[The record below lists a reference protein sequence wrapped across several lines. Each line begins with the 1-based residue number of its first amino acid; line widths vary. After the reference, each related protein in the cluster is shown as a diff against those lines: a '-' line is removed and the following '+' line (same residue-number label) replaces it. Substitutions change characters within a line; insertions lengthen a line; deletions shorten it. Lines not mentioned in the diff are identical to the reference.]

1 MLSNSSLMPDALLQL
16 QQLRPSLLFPPAPS
30 WAALVDAMAAVA
42 TATTPT
48 SENID
53 TYAEAVSLTV
63 GLIHGPRDR
72 NRELGELL

>member
-1 MLSNSSLMPDALLQL
+1 MLTNSSLLPDALLQL
-16 QQLRPSLLFPPAPS
+16 QQLRPSLLFPSAPR

-42 TATTPT
+42 IATTPT

-63 GLIHGPRDR
+63 GLGHGPRER
-72 NRELGELL
+72 NRELDELL